1 MGDRSL
7 IDQTSIAGLEER
19 RCWWVDT
26 QKSGGLLERFCWS
39 CHGLLFISFLYHD
52 LRQIVFDITDHG
64 AYWHWRLLW
73 RCKERRLL
81 LTLSAKYKY
90 LNRGS

>member
-26 QKSGGLLERFCWS
+26 QKSGGLLERFCWVMS
-39 CHGLLFISFLYHD
+39 RSIVPFFSLLRSSSDCFRYYRSWGLLALEVA
-52 LRQIVFDITDHG
+52 L
-64 AYWHWRLLW
+64 
-73 RCKERRLL
+73 EM
-81 LTLSAKYKY
+81 
-90 LNRGS
+90 